1 MMNEITGFQDNKEVA
16 ITESGTKIQESKEIA
31 LIQAS
36 MIMAKKDRRNEN
48 QAFMDIIDACKRIS
62 LADQAVYAYPRGGK
76 MVTGASIRL
85 AEVLAQKYGNVRIE
99 ISIVKQDEHQTE
111 AVASAMDMQTNYI
124 VSQGFIVPH
133 RRTTKKGVT
142 KLTDERD
149 IREMV
154 QNIGSRVLRGCILR
168 VIPGDITEA
177 ALSQCEKTQAS
188 SDVPI
193 SEQIKKMIM
202 AFDDLG
208 VKVEHLE
215 KRLGHNLDATIPAEI
230 VTLKSIYKSLK
241 DGMADRSDF
250 FDIAGTKNED
260 AKEQLNDLLEAKKKA
275 TVNKVT
281 GEVLNEQKD

>member
-1 MMNEITGFQDNKEVA
+1 MTTQLASFENNNPVETVN
-16 ITESGTKIQESKEIA
+16 SGTKIAESKA
-31 LIQAS
+31 VAQIQAC
-36 MIMAKKDRRNEN
+36 ILMAKRAPRNEH
-48 QAFMDIIDACKRIS
+48 QCFMDIISACKRPS
-62 LADQAVYAYPRGGK
+62 LADQAVYAYPRGK
-76 MVTGASIRL
+76 TMVTGASIRL
-85 AEVLAQKYGNVRIE
+85 AEVLAQKYGNIHIE
-99 ISIVKQDEHQTE
+99 ISIISQTEDQTE
-111 AVASAMDMQTNYI
+111 AMATAIDMQSTYV

-133 RRTTKKGVT
+133 KRTTKMGTK

-154 QNIGSRVLRGCILR
+154 QNIGSRILRGCILR

-177 ALSQCEKTQAS
+177 ALQQCKKTQES
-188 SDVPI
+188 SDVPLK
-193 SEQIKKMIM
+193 EQLRNMIK

-250 FDIAGTKNED
+250 FDFDLPNKD
-260 AKEQLNDLLEAKKKA
+260 AADKVNNLIKDKKVNA
-275 TVNKVT
+275 TT
-281 GEVLNEQKD
+281 GEILSEDEQK

>member
-1 MMNEITGFQDNKEVA
+1 MINEITGFNDNREIA
-16 ITESGTKIQESKEIA
+16 QTESGTKIQESKEIA

-48 QAFMDIIDACKRIS
+48 QAFMDIIDACKRIT

-85 AEVLAQKYGNVRIE
+85 AEVLAQKYGNIRIE
-99 ISIVKQDEHQTE
+99 ISIVRQDENQTE
-111 AVASAMDMQTNYI
+111 AVASAMDMQTNYC

-133 RRTTKKGVT
+133 KRTTKKGVT

-177 ALSQCEKTQAS
+177 ALAQCEKTQAS

-193 SEQIKKMIM
+193 SEQIKKMII

-215 KRLGHNLDATIPAEI
+215 KRLGHKLDATIPAEI
-230 VTLKSIYKSLK
+230 VALKSIYKSLK

-250 FDIAGTKNED
+250 FDIAGSQNED
-260 AKEQLNDLLEAKKKA
+260 AKTQLTELLEAKKK
-275 TVNKVT
+275 TSVNKLT
-281 GEVLNEQKD
+281 GEVNEQKE

>member
-1 MMNEITGFQDNKEVA
+1 MLNEITGFQDNREVA
-16 ITESGTKIQESKEIA
+16 QTDSGTKIQESKEVA
-31 LIQAS
+31 LILAS
-36 MIMAKKDRRNEN
+36 MSMAKRDRRNES
-48 QAFMDIIDACKRIS
+48 QAYIDIIDACKRIT

-99 ISIVKQDEHQTE
+99 ISIVKQDQHQTE
-111 AVASAMDMQTNYI
+111 AVATAIDMQSNYV

-133 RRTTKKGVT
+133 KRTTKKEV
-142 KLTDERD
+142 KVLTDERD

-154 QNIGSRVLRGCILR
+154 QNIGSRILRGCILR

-177 ALSQCEKTQAS
+177 ALRQCEKTQAS

-193 SEQIKKMIM
+193 AQQIKNMIV
-202 AFDDLG
+202 AFDELG

-230 VTLKSIYKSLK
+230 VTLKAIYKSLK

-250 FDIAGTKNED
+250 FDIAGAKNED
-260 AKEQLNDLLEAKKKA
+260 AKTQIDDLLQAKKAKPTA
-275 TVNKVT
+275 ANPIT
-281 GEVLNEQKD
+281 GEVVNE